1 MFLNTVLIAAVA
13 VVPALAQI
21 PSNISVPSL
30 NVPACPK
37 KGTVTYDKSVPDQV
51 AFPRTKVDVCYD
63 DSHIDITF
71 TAYNETNFFVNPN
84 YTTNSPIYQYTAM
97 ETFIS
102 RGTGDPQ
109 TYLEF
114 EIAPNNVTFQAMIYN
129 PSKVRADGAPFDTF
143 YVAEPLVDGLTATTT
158 VNKPIGLWVS
168 SARIPLGFFNV
179 DNGTAHGT
187 QWRMNF
193 FRIITAPSTFPAQFY
208 GAWSQPD
215 EANFHM
221 TPYFG
226 HITFV

>member
-1 MFLNTVLIAAVA
+1 MFLRAILAAAVA
-13 VVPALAQI
+13 VPALAQI
-21 PSNISVPSL
+21 TVPSL
-30 NVPACPK
+30 NVPACPA
-37 KGTVTYDKSVPDQV
+37 KGTVTYDKSVPDK
-51 AFPRTKVDVCYD
+51 APFPKTKVEVCYTNT
-63 DSHIDITF
+63 SISVTF
-71 TAYNETNFFVNPN
+71 MAFNETNFFVNPN
-84 YTTNSPIYQYTAM
+84 YTTNDPIYQYTAM
-97 ETFIS
+97 ETFIQ
-102 RGTGDPQ
+102 RGTSDPQ

-143 YVAEPLVDGLTATTT
+143 YVATPLVDGLTAVTT
-158 VNKPIGLWVS
+158 VDKPKGLWTS
-168 SARIPLGFFNV
+168 SALIPLGFFNV
-179 DNGTAHGT
+179 DNGQAKGT
-187 QWRMNF
+187 VWRMNF

>member
-1 MFLNTVLIAAVA
+1 MLLSTILVVAAVA
-13 VVPALAQI
+13 APALAA
-21 PSNISVPSL
+21 SNISVPSL
-30 NVPACPK
+30 NVPACPA
-37 KGTVTYDKSVPDQV
+37 KGTVTYDKSVPDL
-51 AFPRTKVDVCYD
+51 APFPLTKVEVCYD

-84 YTTNSPIYQYTAM
+84 FTTNDPIYEYTAM

-114 EIAPNNVTFQAMIYN
+114 EIAPNNVTFQAFIYN
-129 PSKVRADGAPFDTF
+129 PSKVSPFDTF
-143 YVAEPLVDGLTATTT
+143 YVATPIIDGLTAKTTLD
-158 VNKPIGLWVS
+158 KPKGLWVS
-168 SARIPLGFFNV
+168 AARIPLGFFNV
-179 DNGTAHGT
+179 DNGAAKGT
-187 QWRMNF
+187 VWRMNF

-208 GAWSQPD
+208 GAWNQPD